1 MKKFEL
7 SYFNL
12 LIKIDYDKNFN
23 NNIPEIKEIISGIK

>member
-12 LIKIDYDKNFN
+12 LRKIDFDKNFN
-23 NNIPEIKEIISGIK
+23 NTIPEIKEIIS